1 MEDRDLHPE
10 RRRLGRALS
19 GPARLLVAVGALFLL
34 LPPAQAAQDESLA
47 RVREAG
53 VLRACADPD
62 NPPLSSARAGSPP
75 GVDVEV
81 VQALA
86 EELGVRLEVVWVDT
100 WAMDR
105 ALRRLRTGACD
116 LLAGLPV
123 DQGFLRER
131 PWLDIT
137 VPIYATGYLLA
148 IRDSHLTAEARLA
161 DLREETIGVE
171 ARTIADYQLHRSGFA
186 RRLYPSQTLLLE
198 ALEAGEVPAA
208 VVLGPVAGWRIR
220 GKLGSGV
227 RLVLHPPLEAP
238 YRWNVAMALRRADGS
253 LKQALDEAIRKL
265 QQDGAIARLMA
276 AYGVVHSPPFE

>member
-19 GPARLLVAVGALFLL
+19 GSARLLVAVGGLLVFLQSL
-34 LPPAQAAQDESLA
+34 AAAEEGSLA

-81 VQALA
+81 ARALA

-116 LLAGLPV
+116 VLAGLPV
-123 DQGFLRER
+123 DPVFLHAR
-131 PWLDIT
+131 PWLDVT
-137 VPIYATGYLLA
+137 VPTYGTGYLLA
-148 IRDSHLTAEARLA
+148 TRDAPRGQGARLA
-161 DLREETIGVE
+161 DLRAETIGVE
-171 ARTIADYQLHRSGFA
+171 ARSIADYHLHRAGFA
-186 RRLYPSQTLLLE
+186 RRLYPNQARLIQ
-198 ALEAGEVPAA
+198 ALEMGEVPAA
-208 VVLGPVAGWRIR
+208 VLWGPGAGWLLKTRPSPGI
-220 GKLGSGV
+220 

-238 YRWNVAMALRRADGS
+238 LRWNVALALGRSDRS